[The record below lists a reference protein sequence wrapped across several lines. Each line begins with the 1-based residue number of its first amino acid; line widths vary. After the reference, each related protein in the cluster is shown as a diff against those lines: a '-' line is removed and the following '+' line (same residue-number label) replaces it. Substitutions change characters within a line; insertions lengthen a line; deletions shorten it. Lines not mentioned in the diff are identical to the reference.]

1 MTEDTTAPDEDDAE
15 SGGSGEDEVM
25 AELADT
31 RRRIAE
37 VPAVQVVTNHAMGLF
52 ELAAI
57 HLSSGREHLVDAAL
71 AIDGMGALV
80 EGLADRLGEHEPVLR
95 DALAQIR
102 LAFVQMK
109 ATHADA

>member
-15 SGGSGEDEVM
+15 SGGSGEEEVI

-37 VPAVQVVTNHAMGLF
+37 VPAIQVVTNHAMGLF

-57 HLSSGREHLVDAAL
+57 HLSSGRDHLADAAL

-102 LAFVQMK
+102 LAFVQMN
-109 ATHADA
+109 ATHTVA